1 LVKPDIAARQ
11 IEADARA
18 AVTVTVAPEGGT
30 SVVPPA
36 SPDGVTP
43 PQPKPGGQ
51 KIMRRFH
58 GTVLVDPTRLGRD
71 AGKVAEEVVQHMA
84 GLVGAKVEVTIEI
97 SAEIPNGAPENMVRT
112 VTENCRTLKFK
123 SYGFEEE

>member
-1 LVKPDIAARQ
+1 
-11 IEADARA
+11 
-18 AVTVTVAPEGGT
+18 
-30 SVVPPA
+30 
-36 SPDGVTP
+36 
-43 PQPKPGGQ
+43 
-51 KIMRRFH
+51 MRRFH
-58 GTVLVDPTRLGRD
+58 GTVSVDPTRLGRD

-84 GLVGAKVEVTIEI
+84 GLVGAKIEVTIEI